1 MIFLY
6 RGKAAI
12 FLSGIETGDFVE
24 VTSDGKS
31 FRGVLMPRNELADDL
46 HIVIKLDTGYNIG
59 IAVGD
64 KTSIGLLERQKA
76 PPKVKETEIP
86 LNPDLPTVAILGTGG
101 TIASKI
107 DYKTGAVAPAF
118 SAAELHTAI
127 PELSTVANIRTK
139 MLFNILS
146 EDMTPLHWQTI
157 AREAADDLN
166 SGADGVIVAH
176 GTDTMGYTSAALSF
190 MLTGLGKP
198 VVLVGSQRSSDRPS
212 SDSAMNLLAATK
224 VATADC
230 AGVFVVMH
238 ASISDDYCLIHR
250 GTKVRKMHS
259 SRRDAFRSINAL
271 PVGKITDKVEFFGN
285 MDGRREGMVKVNER
299 LEPDVALVKIYPGI
313 NEEVLKHIFES
324 KRGVVIEG
332 TGLGHLP
339 AGVLPAV
346 ERAKVLGVPVVM
358 TTQTLYGRVDMKV
371 YATGR
376 KLLDLGVI
384 PGGDMLPETA
394 LVKLMHVLGQTN
406 EPAEIS
412 MLMQT
417 NLSGEL
423 ADVSRPDG
431 FLR

>member
-1 MIFLY
+1 LY
-6 RGKAAI
+6 SGKAAR
-12 FLSGIETGDFVE
+12 FLGGIEIGDLVKI
-24 VTSDGKS
+24 TSDGKT
-31 FRGVLMPRNELADDL
+31 FKGVLMPRNELADDL

-59 IAVGD
+59 LAVGNQTEIVLV
-64 KTSIGLLERQKA
+64 KRQKT
-76 PPKVKETEIP
+76 PPSVVTVAEIP
-86 LNPDLPTVAILGTGG
+86 NDPDLPSVTILGTGG

-127 PELSTVANIRTK
+127 PELSEIANIKTK

-146 EDMTPLHWQTI
+146 ENMTPEHWTTI
-157 AREAADDLN
+157 AKEASEQLN

-176 GTDTMGYTSAALSF
+176 GTDTMGYTSVALSF
-190 MLTGLGKP
+190 MLEKLGKP

-224 VATADC
+224 VAVADC

-238 ASISDDYCLIHR
+238 GSMSDDYCFVHR

-259 SRRDAFRSINAL
+259 SRRDAFRSVNAR
-271 PVGKITDKVEFFGN
+271 PVGKVTDEVEFFEDIGT
-285 MDGRREGMVKVNER
+285 RRKSKVKVNGR
-299 LEPDVALVKIYPGI
+299 FEPDVALMKIYPGI
-313 NEEVLKHIFES
+313 KVEALQGFIES
-324 KRGVVIEG
+324 HRGVVIEG

-339 AGVLPAV
+339 EGLLPAV
-346 ERAKVLGVPVVM
+346 EGAKKLGIPIIM
-358 TTQTLYGRVDMKV
+358 TSQTLFGRVDMKV

-376 KLLDLGVI
+376 QLLDLGVI

-394 LVKLMHVLGQTN
+394 LVKLMHVLGQTRD
-406 EPAEIS
+406 PVEIS
-412 MLMQT
+412 RLMQT
-417 NLSGEL
+417 NICGEL
-423 ADVSRPDG
+423 SVVSRPDT